1 MKVIKDS
8 AIYLFGELVS
18 KSIPFLLLPYLS
30 RKLGVEGFGELSYYQ
45 TFLALFVIFIGL
57 SQEGAVARYFY
68 RYGKRS
74 LHLVVTTGYAYTI
87 TIGALGLIACWIAK
101 SEIMFYLV
109 LSSIFQVF
117 LAVQLSIRQCQ
128 KQALPYTLIQLG
140 SAITNA
146 VFTVFMLEIY
156 ETALVEKRIIAVLC
170 SNIFIAVL
178 AYIIYKRKTATKIF
192 SIGQYKLALWY
203 VIAFGF
209 PMIFHHGSFFIKGQL
224 DRIFIYHRFSE
235 ADLGLYAMGA
245 QIASILSVVIL
256 AVNKALVP
264 YLFERLKQGTVTLK
278 HLQKWAMYSLFIV
291 PIPSLI
297 TLLIPEQLFLWL
309 LGEQFQGVKYYVAL
323 FLLSTSLIIPYLFLV
338 NYLFYHGKTKQIS
351 YCSVLSTGIYLIA
364 LGGLMF
370 TEISYI
376 PWASVLSSVIILYVL
391 GKSSNRD
398 FKNEKKLIIVN
409 SMFGLVYSMILFGH
423 KNVTFVVSDGISK
436 KIREKL
442 LKLGV
447 DVFYI
452 PYPKGILSYLKYILI
467 SSIFSF
473 FIRYKYSECI
483 GHDHLFISNLL
494 AKPYVLIE
502 DGYGNYANLG
512 PKRGIIYSIIY
523 RKWLGLGRS
532 VFCKKIILTGR
543 NIIPSDILNKVVTIP
558 ISILERPYMQRRSCI
573 ISKLFGVDH
582 TLLDNVKFV
591 IYTQPLYQDGFIS
604 REEHI
609 NIYLRIIRDSI
620 RNLSVNEFIL
630 LKPHPR
636 DSINYEELL
645 SEYKNLLFLDK
656 DIPSEF
662 LGLIYPNYSFLK
674 GISLFSSSG
683 LGDDNHTF
691 VASKYLDSQQIIKMK
706 IPTDLI

>member
-8 AIYLFGELVS
+8 AIYLFGELIS

-45 TFLALFVIFIGL
+45 TFLALFAIFIGL
-57 SQEGAVARYFY
+57 SQDGAVARYFY

-74 LHLVVTTGYAYTI
+74 LDLVVTTGYAYTI

-128 KQALPYTLIQLG
+128 KQAFPYTLIQLG

-146 VFTVFMLEIY
+146 VFTVLILEIY
-156 ETALVEKRIIAVLC
+156 ETALAEKRIIAVLC

-192 SIGQYKLALWY
+192 SIAQYKLALWY

-512 PKRGIIYSIIY
+512 PKRGVIYSIIY

>member
-45 TFLALFVIFIGL
+45 TFLALFAIFIGL
-57 SQEGAVARYFY
+57 SQDGAVARYFY

-74 LHLVVTTGYAYTI
+74 LDLVVTTGYAYTI
-87 TIGALGLIACWIAK
+87 TIGALGLIACWVAK

-128 KQALPYTLIQLG
+128 KQAFPYTLIQLG

-146 VFTVFMLEIY
+146 VFTVLILEIY

-192 SIGQYKLALWY
+192 SIAQYKLALWY

-235 ADLGLYAMGA
+235 ADLGLYAMGV

-256 AVNKALVP
+256 AINKALVP

-376 PWASVLSSVIILYVL
+376 PWASVV
-391 GKSSNRD
+391 GA
-398 FKNEKKLIIVN
+398 
-409 SMFGLVYSMILFGH
+409 G
-423 KNVTFVVSDGISK
+423 
-436 KIREKL
+436 
-442 LKLGV
+442 
-447 DVFYI
+447 
-452 PYPKGILSYLKYILI
+452 GIL
-467 SSIFSF
+467 
-473 FIRYKYSECI
+473 
-483 GHDHLFISNLL
+483 
-494 AKPYVLIE
+494 PVL
-502 DGYGNYANLG
+502 YFMT
-512 PKRGIIYSIIY
+512 KRVG
-523 RKWLGLGRS
+523 
-532 VFCKKIILTGR
+532 
-543 NIIPSDILNKVVTIP
+543 
-558 ISILERPYMQRRSCI
+558 
-573 ISKLFGVDH
+573 
-582 TLLDNVKFV
+582 
-591 IYTQPLYQDGFIS
+591 
-604 REEHI
+604 
-609 NIYLRIIRDSI
+609 
-620 RNLSVNEFIL
+620 
-630 LKPHPR
+630 
-636 DSINYEELL
+636 
-645 SEYKNLLFLDK
+645 
-656 DIPSEF
+656 
-662 LGLIYPNYSFLK
+662 
-674 GISLFSSSG
+674 
-683 LGDDNHTF
+683 
-691 VASKYLDSQQIIKMK
+691 
-706 IPTDLI
+706 

>member
-45 TFLALFVIFIGL
+45 TFLALFAIFIGL
-57 SQEGAVARYFY
+57 SQDGAVARYFY

-74 LHLVVTTGYAYTI
+74 LDLVVTTGYAYTI
-87 TIGALGLIACWIAK
+87 TIGALGLIACWVAK

-117 LAVQLSIRQCQ
+117 LVVQLSIRQCQ

-156 ETALVEKRIIAVLC
+156 ETALVEKRILAVLC
-170 SNIFIAVL
+170 SNIFIAAL
-178 AYIIYKRKTATKIF
+178 AYVIYKRKTVTKIF
-192 SIGQYKLALWY
+192 NIAQYKLALWY

-235 ADLGLYAMGA
+235 ADLGLYAMGV

-256 AVNKALVP
+256 AINKALVP

-278 HLQKWAMYSLFIV
+278 HLEKWAMYSLFIV

-512 PKRGIIYSIIY
+512 PKRGVIYSIIY